1 MRVKAA
7 DPGAAERLEPRGE
20 GIGCEGQGAHVGP
33 GGGRG
38 GRGGQEKPSGRR
50 APLSGPADDKHS
62 VVKPT
67 VPVARAPEGLS
78 CGWGGHQEEKG
89 EREGPRFLPRHQ
101 DT

>member
-1 MRVKAA
+1 MTLGLPSGWNPV
-7 DPGAAERLEPRGE
+7 ERASDARGR
-20 GIGCEGQGAHVGP
+20 GLTWDLA
-33 GGGRG
+33 GGGD

-78 CGWGGHQEEKG
+78 CRWGGHREDKG

>member
-1 MRVKAA
+1 MR
-7 DPGAAERLEPRGE
+7 GAGGSRGTWRGE
-20 GIGCEGQGAHVGP
+20 
-33 GGGRG
+33 G

-62 VVKPT
+62 MVKPT
-67 VPVARAPEGLS
+67 VTVARAPEGLS
-78 CGWGGHQEEKG
+78 CRWGGHREDKG